1 MNRPNPPAPVR
12 HDTATATADEA
23 PGARRLNL
31 GVVAHV
37 DAGKTSLTEALL
49 HVGGAIER
57 VGRVDDGTTQT
68 DTLSLERQRGITIR
82 SSVAA
87 FAIDDVTV
95 NLVDT
100 PGHPDFIAEVDR
112 SLAVLDG
119 AVLVLSAVEGV
130 QAQTIVLYRALR
142 RLGIPVVFFVNK
154 IDRTG
159 AAPERVV
166 EGIRSRLSPA
176 LVPLGRVH
184 NPGTAAAEA
193 APCAWDD
200 PVESERLTELIAD
213 HDEVLL
219 ADWLDGDRSI
229 GPQRLRAALGAL
241 TRAGGVHPVLFGSAR
256 TGAGVRPLIESVIDL
271 LPVALPVAVGDDDAP
286 AVAQVFKVE
295 RSGGQ
300 RVCTVRLRAGT
311 LGVRDRVSLGGDRSA
326 TVTALE
332 VFKPG
337 GAMRCDRATAG
348 EIARV
353 RGLDGAR
360 IGDWIGC
367 RPYAAGVAAALPAP
381 GFETRVVAQDPS
393 RQGELHRALSEL
405 ADVDPLIGLRPERGA
420 ARIRIYGEVQQEV
433 LADTLATEYGI
444 DVDFRDT
451 GVVCV
456 ERPSGTGSAALH
468 MGEPGHPYNYTLAM
482 TVEPAAPGT
491 GVELVIAA
499 DRSTLPL
506 HVYGNVDGYRA
517 ALLDYLHAPLAVG
530 PHGWRVTDARVTV
543 TGSDYQPPAPQA
555 AEVRRTTGVV
565 VRQALERAGTTVCE
579 PVDRFV
585 LEAPTQDLSPVL
597 ALLARHGAVP
607 DAHQTTGPLAVITGT
622 LRKAEVNAVR
632 GGLHGA
638 ARGEGVL
645 DSTHDHY
652 RPVRTTGRRSA
663 AMSPVATS
671 AAPVR
676 ATPVKPA
683 E

>member
-12 HDTATATADEA
+12 HDTTDADTDAADRA

-49 HVGGAIER
+49 HLGGAIEQ

-82 SSVAA
+82 SAVAA
-87 FAIDDVTV
+87 FAIGDVTV

-154 IDRTG
+154 IDRAG
-159 AAPERVV
+159 ASPERVLQ
-166 EGIRSRLSPA
+166 GIRSRLSTA
-176 LVPLGRVH
+176 LVPLGHVH
-184 NPGTAAAEA
+184 NPGTAGAEA
-193 APCAWDD
+193 APCAWED
-200 PVESERLTELIAD
+200 PVESEQLTELIAD
-213 HDEVLL
+213 RDEDLL
-219 ADWLDGDRSI
+219 EEWLARGRPI
-229 GPQRLRAALGAL
+229 GPQRLRAALGVL

-256 TGAGVRPLIESVIDL
+256 TGAGVRALTESVIDL
-271 LPVALPVAVGDDDAP
+271 LPVTAGDAHAPVA
-286 AVAQVFKVE
+286 AQVFKVE
-295 RSGGQ
+295 RAGGR

-311 LGVRDRVSLGGDRSA
+311 LGVRDRVSLGGDRSV

-332 VFKPG
+332 VFRPG
-337 GAMRCDRATAG
+337 GAVRCDRATVG

-353 RGLDGAR
+353 RGLDDAR
-360 IGDWIGC
+360 IGDWIGS
-367 RPYAAGVAAALPAP
+367 RPSATAAAAVLPAP
-381 GFETRVVAQDPS
+381 GFETRVVAHDPS

-433 LADTLATEYGI
+433 LADTLAAEYGI
-444 DVDFRDT
+444 DVGFRDT
-451 GVVCV
+451 GVACV
-456 ERPSGTGSAALH
+456 ERPSGGGSAALY
-468 MGEPGHPYNYTLAM
+468 MGEPGHPYHYTLAV
-482 TVEPAAPGT
+482 TVEPAAPGS
-491 GVELVIAA
+491 GVELVVAA

-506 HVYGNVDGYRA
+506 HVYGNVEGYRA
-517 ALLDYLHAPLAVG
+517 ALLEYLDEPLSVG
-530 PHGWRVTDARVTV
+530 PHGWPVVDARITV
-543 TGSDYQPPAPQA
+543 TGSGYQPPSPQA
-555 AEVRRTTGVV
+555 AEVRRTTGLV
-565 VRQALERAGTTVCE
+565 VRQALQRAGTVVCE

-607 DAHQTTGPLAVITGT
+607 DSHQTGGPLVVITGT
-622 LRKAEVNAVR
+622 LRTTEVNAVR
-632 GGLHGA
+632 GGLHAA

-652 RPVRTTGRRSA
+652 Q
-663 AMSPVATS
+663 
-671 AAPVR
+671 PVR
-676 ATPVKPA
+676 AVGRRHG
-683 E
+683 

>member
-1 MNRPNPPAPVR
+1 MNRPNSPAPTH
-12 HDTATATADEA
+12 HDTATTGPAL
-23 PGARRLNL
+23 GARRLNL

-49 HVGGAIER
+49 HVGGAIEH

-154 IDRTG
+154 IDRSG
-159 AAPERVV
+159 AAPERVL

-176 LVPLGRVH
+176 LVPLGHVH

-200 PVESERLTELIAD
+200 PVESEHLTELIAG
-213 HDEVLL
+213 HDEDLL
-219 ADWLDGDRSI
+219 EDWLARDRSI

-271 LPVALPVAVGDDDAP
+271 LPVALPVAVGDDVAP

-300 RVCTVRLRAGT
+300 RVCTVRMRAGT

-337 GAMRCDRATAG
+337 GARRCDRATAG

-367 RPYAAGVAAALPAP
+367 RPSATAAAALPAP
-381 GFETRVVAQDPS
+381 GFETRVVAHDPS

-405 ADVDPLIGLRPERGA
+405 ADIDPLIGLRPERGA

-433 LADTLATEYGI
+433 LADTLAAEYGI

-456 ERPSGTGSAALH
+456 ERPSGTGSAALYR
-468 MGEPGHPYNYTLAM
+468 GAPGHLYDYTLAV

-517 ALLDYLHAPLAVG
+517 ALLDYLHDPLAVG
-530 PHGWRVTDARVTV
+530 PHGWRVTDARITV
-543 TGSDYQPPAPQA
+543 TDSGYQPPAPQA
-555 AEVRRTTGVV
+555 AEVRRTTGLV
-565 VRQALERAGTTVCE
+565 VRQALERAGTAVCE

-607 DAHQTTGPLAVITGT
+607 DAHRTTGPLAVITGT

-638 ARGEGVL
+638 AHGEGVL

-652 RPVRTTGRRSA
+652 QPVRTTGRRH
-663 AMSPVATS
+663 
-671 AAPVR
+671 
-676 ATPVKPA
+676 

>member
-1 MNRPNPPAPVR
+1 MNRPNSPAPTH
-12 HDTATATADEA
+12 HDTATTRPALS
-23 PGARRLNL
+23 ARRLNL

-49 HVGGAIER
+49 HVGGAIEQ

-119 AVLVLSAVEGV
+119 TVLVLSAVEGV

-154 IDRTG
+154 IDRSG
-159 AAPERVV
+159 AAPERVL

-176 LVPLGRVH
+176 LVPLGHVR
-184 NPGTAAAEA
+184 NPGTAAAEV

-200 PVESERLTELIAD
+200 PVESEHLTELIAD
-213 HDEVLL
+213 HDDDLL
-219 ADWLDGDRSI
+219 EYWLAWEGLSI

-241 TRAGGVHPVLFGSAR
+241 TRAGGGVHPVLFGSAR

-271 LPVALPVAVGDDDAP
+271 LAVALPVAAGDDDAP

-300 RVCTVRLRAGT
+300 RVCTVRMRAGT

-332 VFKPG
+332 VFRPG

-360 IGDWIGC
+360 IGDWLGC
-367 RPYAAGVAAALPAP
+367 RPSATAAAAALPAP
-381 GFETRVVAQDPS
+381 GFETRVVAHDPS

-405 ADVDPLIGLRPERGA
+405 ADIDPLIGLRPERGA

-433 LADTLATEYGI
+433 LADTLAAEYGI

-451 GVVCV
+451 GVVCI
-456 ERPSGTGSAALH
+456 ERPSGTGSAALYR
-468 MGEPGHPYNYTLAM
+468 GTPGHLYDYTLAV

-517 ALLDYLHAPLAVG
+517 ALLDYLHEPLSVG
-530 PHGWRVTDARVTV
+530 PHGWRVTDARITV
-543 TGSDYQPPAPQA
+543 TDSGYQPPAPQA
-555 AEVRRTTGVV
+555 AEVRRTTGLV

-607 DAHQTTGPLAVITGT
+607 DAHRTTGPLAVITGT

-645 DSTHDHY
+645 ESTHDHY
-652 RPVRTTGRRSA
+652 RPVRTTGRR
-663 AMSPVATS
+663 
-671 AAPVR
+671 R
-676 ATPVKPA
+676 

>member
-1 MNRPNPPAPVR
+1 MNRPNSPASVR
-12 HDTATATADEA
+12 HDTTTAATATAA
-23 PGARRLNL
+23 TAGPVASARRLNL

-49 HVGGAIER
+49 HAGGAIER

-82 SSVAA
+82 SAVAA

-112 SLAVLDG
+112 SLVVLDG

-142 RLGIPVVFFVNK
+142 RLGIPVIFFVNK

-159 AAPERVV
+159 AAPERVL
-166 EGIRSRLSPA
+166 EGIRNRLSAA
-176 LVPLGRVH
+176 LVPLGHVC

-193 APCAWDD
+193 APCAWED
-200 PVESERLTELIAD
+200 PVESERLTELLAD
-213 HDEVLL
+213 HDEQLL
-219 ADWLDGDRSI
+219 EDWLVRDRPI
-229 GPQRLRAALGAL
+229 GPRRLRAALGVL
-241 TRAGGVHPVLFGSAR
+241 TRAAGVHPVLFGSAR
-256 TGAGVRPLIESVIDL
+256 TGAGVRALIESVTEL
-271 LPVALPVAVGDDDAP
+271 LPVAVGDDDAP
-286 AVAQVFKVE
+286 AAAQVFKVE
-295 RSGGQ
+295 RAGGQ
-300 RVCTVRLRAGT
+300 RVCTVRMRAGT

-337 GAMRCDRATAG
+337 GVMMCDRATAG

-353 RGLDGAR
+353 RGLDSAR

-367 RPYAAGVAAALPAP
+367 RTSATAAAAALPAP
-381 GFETRVVAQDPS
+381 GFETRVVAHDPS

-433 LADTLATEYGI
+433 LADTLEVEYGI

-451 GVVCV
+451 GVVCI
-456 ERPSGTGSAALH
+456 ERPSGTGSAALR
-468 MGEPGHPYNYTLAM
+468 MGDPGHPYHYTLAV

-491 GVELVIAA
+491 GVELVVAA

-506 HVYGNVDGYRA
+506 HVYGNVEGYRV
-517 ALLDYLHAPLAVG
+517 ALLEYLHDPLAVG
-530 PHGWRVTDARVTV
+530 PHGWRVTDARITV
-543 TGSDYQPPAPQA
+543 TDSGYQPPAPQA
-555 AEVRRTTGVV
+555 AEVRRTTGLV
-565 VRQALERAGTTVCE
+565 VRQALRRAGTTVCE
-579 PVDRFV
+579 PIDRFA
-585 LEAPTQDLSPVL
+585 LEAPTEDLSPVL

-607 DAHQTTGPLAVITGT
+607 DFHQAAGPLAVITGT

-652 RPVRTTGRRSA
+652 QPVRTTGGRR
-663 AMSPVATS
+663 
-671 AAPVR
+671 
-676 ATPVKPA
+676 